1 MTVSTVSSRVP
12 DCEVDCIFTDRWSP
26 RAFTQDALSEH
37 QVQSLFEAAR
47 WAPSCFNEQPWLFVY
62 PANARHHEMF
72 LDLLVPKNRRW
83 ACKAPLL
90 AFLLARRHF
99 AQSGKENRH
108 ALFDTGA
115 AWLSLAL
122 QARRLGL
129 YAHAMAGFD
138 LERSYQQ
145 LQVDPDQFTV
155 VAAIAIGRRDSPE
168 DLPEDLLA
176 MEAPNN
182 RKAPSEV
189 AVTTSQLIAE

>member
-1 MTVSTVSSRVP
+1 MTVTNVTTRIPAS
-12 DCEVDCIFTDRWSP
+12 DVDCIFTDRWSP
-26 RAFTQDALSEH
+26 RAFKQDSLPEL
-37 QVQSLFEAAR
+37 QIQTLFEAAR

-62 PANARHHEMF
+62 PANAEQHTMF

-90 AFLLARRHF
+90 LFLLARRHF
-99 AQSGKENRH
+99 SQSGIENRH

-138 LERSYQQ
+138 LEGSYQQ
-145 LQVDPDQFTV
+145 LQIDRDKYTV
-155 VAAIAIGRRDSPE
+155 VAAIAIGRRDNPE
-168 DLPEDLLA
+168 GLPDDLLA
-176 MEAPNN
+176 MEAPSD
-182 RKAPSEV
+182 RKNPGEV
-189 AVTTSQLIAE
+189 ACTAFELPVK